1 MAEQKKTE
9 NQEDSKETQ
18 TPPAPKTKREQFRDY
33 IKENHP
39 NDDFDDEEVRYGHV
53 MDAIESNKKMRE
65 SDAKMRD
72 LFDKNPQYKDM
83 FMKAAQGE
91 DFITS
96 LIAVFGKDT
105 LLEALNDPEKAKE
118 LSEAQKKYIQTQADD
133 KKYKEASDANMLK
146 TAEAFTAF
154 AEKNN
159 LNDDQAKEIWG
170 KCIDIIVNGNNGIMD
185 ESLFETVLK
194 AQNYDNAV
202 NEAREEG
209 QIQGRNENIEATLAK
224 SAPEQ
229 TPPTFGGGGGA
240 PVKPQEPKKKKQ
252 FYNPFAGKMQDVE
265 EEEK

>member
-91 DFITS
+91 DFIT
-96 LIAVFGKDT
+96 
-105 LLEALNDPEKAKE
+105 
-118 LSEAQKKYIQTQADD
+118 
-133 KKYKEASDANMLK
+133 
-146 TAEAFTAF
+146 
-154 AEKNN
+154 
-159 LNDDQAKEIWG
+159 
-170 KCIDIIVNGNNGIMD
+170 
-185 ESLFETVLK
+185 
-194 AQNYDNAV
+194 
-202 NEAREEG
+202 
-209 QIQGRNENIEATLAK
+209 
-224 SAPEQ
+224 
-229 TPPTFGGGGGA
+229 
-240 PVKPQEPKKKKQ
+240 
-252 FYNPFAGKMQDVE
+252 
-265 EEEK
+265 